1 MRVFAGPNGSGKTT
15 YLKGLLAEKR
25 VQLGYY
31 VNADDIEAC
40 LRRGEGVDFANYGL
54 VLSEVDVQQ
63 FFQLSNF
70 SPIKRQESDLWQKVH
85 VSKNKLT
92 TSAHIDSYL
101 AADIAE
107 MLRRALLNEGLSFTY
122 ETVMSHESKISF
134 MQKAMQEGYKV
145 YLYYIATEDP
155 EININRVQLRVVQA
169 GHSVDPSTV
178 RNRYQKSLSLLKLA
192 VKSSNRAF
200 LFDNSGE
207 EALLVAQIDEGSE
220 IHPNLPS
227 AKMPYWVSEY
237 LIG

>member
-31 VNADDIEAC
+31 VNADDLEAC
-40 LRRGEGVDFANYGL
+40 LRRGEGIDLANYGL
-54 VLSEVDVQQ
+54 ALSEVDVQQ
-63 FFQLSNF
+63 FFQFSNF
-70 SPIKRQESDLWQKVH
+70 SPIKRQEPDLWQKVH
-85 VSKNKLT
+85 VSKNILT
-92 TSAHIDSYL
+92 TSARIDSYL

-107 MLRRALLNEGLSFTY
+107 MLRQALLKEGLSFTY

-134 MQKAMQEGYKV
+134 MQEAMRVGFKV
-145 YLYYIATEDP
+145 YLHYIATEDP
-155 EININRVQLRVVQA
+155 EINVNRVQLRVAQA

-178 RNRYQKSLSLLKLA
+178 RKRYQKSLGLLKDA

-207 EALLVAQIDEGSE
+207 EAILVAQVEEGSV
-220 IHPNLPS
+220 IYPNLPGEQ
-227 AKMPYWVSEY
+227 MPYWVSEY